1 MMIFS
6 FACLYDCIECV
17 KDFKLSVQQNGVV
30 SNTVVKPVSL
40 FTTDQ
45 MIQHTRRYI
54 DKTEF

>member
-1 MMIFS
+1 MMMIFS

-40 FTTDQ
+40 FYYRPNDTAHKK
-45 MIQHTRRYI
+45 IY
-54 DKTEF
+54 